1 LAKKR
6 KAAAPAA
13 TDTADQDDPKEAPK
27 ETTRGE
33 PDSDEL
39 AEALKRY
46 RAGWE
51 KDRHNQELA
60 YQDLR
65 FLADEG
71 QWEDGARAERVA
83 EGRPI
88 LVVNKCPQFVRQVTG
103 DIRQLR
109 PAVKVVPVDDA
120 ADKDVA
126 AKILPGMLRYI
137 EQRSDAKAAYFS
149 AADQMVGGGIGHCR
163 VYTEY
168 AAATTFD
175 QEICVGTI
183 EDGIA
188 VVWDPDSTHP
198 TRKDA
203 MWCFVPFD
211 YSRDTF
217 KARWPDASPDE
228 LDYHAED
235 AFRDWLTGDT
245 VRVSEYWR
253 KVPTKRELALYPEG
267 ELVDLTDDDDGAK
280 RADAEAA
287 GARIEKR
294 DSFKVERILMTA
306 SSVLEGPDEWPGV
319 HIPIVPFMG
328 EEVKIGRRIERRGII
343 RTLKDVQ
350 RVYNY
355 AVSAE
360 AEVVALQPKAPFV
373 GTRKNFE
380 KYLDEW
386 ETANKKNWPFLQ
398 FEPDGANGG
407 AAPQRVAPPVASTGI
422 LDLRTSATNDMHE
435 VTGIYPASLGAKSNE
450 ASGRAILARQREG
463 DTGTYVY
470 IEAFGRAVQRVGEI
484 IVDLIPHIYD
494 TERTIR
500 IVGEDG
506 KVDAMAI
513 NQEQLDPNGDGIAT
527 LIMNDLTIGA
537 YEVMVE
543 MGASYATKREEA
555 RDGMTQLLQA
565 AGPET
570 LQLFLDLFV
579 KQQDWPLAD
588 KIAKRAELL
597 LPAPIRMAEAAEAGE
612 PPPPMPPPPQP
623 PPPTPEQQLE
633 AQKVQAQHEMAGQEL
648 QFKQASLAADQ
659 QSKQVQTQLDQQ
671 KLQAELAKVNA
682 DLEKA
687 RMTHEQTMAA
697 HAAKI
702 AEHNATTA
710 TVSADPRYEE
720 LKNAIAAEADA
731 IEQLKAAVV
740 QIADSI
746 SAHVDQLAVPP
757 EPPFM
762 SDLRGTLEKL
772 ANQKRPTGIK
782 RTPQGMQLVFDEAT
796 PTAPASGAPG
806 PPAPQSPVVPPQ

>member
-13 TDTADQDDPKEAPK
+13 TETADQDDPKEAPK
-27 ETTRGE
+27 DTTRGKAANGDLE
-33 PDSDEL
+33 
-39 AEALKRY
+39 EAIKRY

-51 KDRHNQELA
+51 KDRDNQRLA
-60 YQDLR
+60 YEDLA
-65 FLADEG
+65 FLAEEG
-71 QWEDGARAERVA
+71 QWETRARAEREA

-88 LVVNKCPQFVRQVTG
+88 LTVNKCPQFVRQVTG

-126 AKILPGMLRYI
+126 AKILPGMIRYI

-149 AADQMVGGGIGHCR
+149 AADQMVAAGIGHCR

-188 VVWDPDSTHP
+188 VVWDPDAVHP
-198 TRKDA
+198 TRRDA

-217 KARWPDASPDE
+217 KTRWPDASPDE

-235 AFRDWLTGDT
+235 AFKDWLTGET
-245 VRVSEYWR
+245 VRVTEYWR
-253 KVPTKRELALYPEG
+253 KVPAKRELALYPGG
-267 ELVDLTDDDDGAK
+267 EMVDLTDDEDGAK
-280 RADAEAA
+280 RADAEAV
-287 GARIEKR
+287 GARIEQR
-294 DSFKVERILMTA
+294 DSFRVERILMTA
-306 SSVLEGPDEWPGV
+306 SSILEGPDEWPGA

-328 EEVKIGRRIERRGII
+328 EEVKIGRRIDRRGVV
-343 RTLKDVQ
+343 RGLKDTQ
-350 RVYNY
+350 RIYNY
-355 AVSAE
+355 ACSAE
-360 AEVVALQPKAPFV
+360 AEVIALQPKAPFL

-386 ETANKKNWPFLQ
+386 ETANSRNWPFLQ
-398 FEPDGANGG
+398 FEPDSANGG

-422 LDLRTSATNDMHE
+422 SDLRASATNDMHE

-484 IVDLIPHIYD
+484 VVDLIPHIYD

-506 KVDAMAI
+506 KVDALEI
-513 NQEQLDPNGDGIAT
+513 NKEQLDPNGDGIAT
-527 LIMNDLTIGA
+527 LILNDLTVGA
-537 YEVMVE
+537 YEVVVE

-597 LPAPIRMAEAAEAGE
+597 LPPPIRMAEAQEAGE
-612 PPPPMPPPPQP
+612 PPPQMPPPAPP

-633 AQKVQAQHEMAGQEL
+633 AQKIQAEHDTAGKELSVKNQEL
-648 QFKQASLAADQ
+648 QVKAASLDVDKAKLAAEM
-659 QSKQVQTQLDQQ
+659 K
-671 KLQAELAKVNA
+671 KVDA

-687 RMTHEQTMAA
+687 RMSHEQTMAG
-697 HAAKI
+697 HAASI
-702 AEHNATTA
+702 AEKNAMAAEHQATTA
-710 TVSADPRYEE
+710 QMQADPRYEA
-720 LKNAIAAEADA
+720 LADA

-746 SAHVDQLAVPP
+746 GQHVDQLAVPP

-762 SDLRGTLEKL
+762 TDLRNTLGKL
-772 ANQKRPTGIK
+772 ANQKKPTGIK
-782 RTPQGMQLVFDEAT
+782 RTPQGMQLVFEGEGEGAT
-796 PTAPASGAPG
+796 PAPAAPPNPG
-806 PPAPQSPVVPPQ
+806 VPPQ